1 MLICMNNLKPVDLDL
16 AAALADVS
24 PWVFLTIG
32 VAVVFADLFLTNTF
46 FMAWIGM
53 AIASLGIMSWC
64 GLSGDVMVYSFPPL
78 VLGWALIA
86 RPLMIKA
93 SHGRSSQRKNA
104 RSLVGCTGH
113 VLSVHDEQPSQG
125 RMRVPGQGEWSIRM
139 EKGLPLEEGAEVCVI
154 EREGLTL
161 IVTASLTSADEK

>member
-1 MLICMNNLKPVDLDL
+1 MSVFNQGQLDL

-53 AIASLGIMSWC
+53 AIASLGVMSWC

-78 VLGWALIA
+78 VLVWALIA
-86 RPLMIKA
+86 RPLMLKA
-93 SHGRSSQRKNA
+93 SQGRRTQRKNA
-104 RSLVGCTGH
+104 RSLVGSTGH

-125 RMRVPGQGEWSIRM
+125 RMRVPGQGEWSIRT
-139 EKGLPLEEGAEVCVI
+139 EKGLPLEEGAEVRI
-154 EREGLTL
+154 LGREGLTL
-161 IVTASLTSADEK
+161 IVTADFASTDEK